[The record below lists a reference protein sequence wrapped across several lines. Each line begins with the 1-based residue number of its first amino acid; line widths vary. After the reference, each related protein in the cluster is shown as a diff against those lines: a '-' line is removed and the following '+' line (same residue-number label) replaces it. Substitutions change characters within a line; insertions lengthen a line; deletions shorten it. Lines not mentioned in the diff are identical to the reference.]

1 MDEISLFLE
10 LPEKNEEN
18 ENVEQISLFRQN
30 YYEKLP
36 ELSEF
41 KNRLTYLKSVNS
53 RVLNSSQYLYQDT
66 IPKEILN
73 QKSRIQEL
81 LKNKKDINHVEYFI
95 VDFAP
100 AELERKLDWIRDG
113 NKIASFE
120 RWWISEYIFK
130 IYTSHTILK

>member
-53 RVLNSSQYLYQDT
+53 RVLNSS
-66 IPKEILN
+66 
-73 QKSRIQEL
+73 
-81 LKNKKDINHVEYFI
+81 
-95 VDFAP
+95 
-100 AELERKLDWIRDG
+100 
-113 NKIASFE
+113 
-120 RWWISEYIFK
+120 
-130 IYTSHTILK
+130 